1 MNMKKKFA
9 FLPIIIIVVLLA
21 ACGDKTKE
29 SNAEPDNTSGGI
41 TQESEVKNDGVEKI
55 EENSGE
61 EGIAENDDSVELA
74 EQEETE
80 QSDAE
85 ASEQSETEVVESKK
99 EDYLKKLNEMQEADR
114 NSEVGTTVAELEK
127 QEAKRYE
134 KWDAELNEIYRLL
147 EGQLS
152 SDEMEQLREEQRSW
166 IKERDEIAKES
177 SEKYKGGS
185 TEALEY
191 VATQAELTRE
201 RCFTLV
207 AQYMK

>member
-1 MNMKKKFA
+1 MKKKFA

-29 SNAEPDNTSGGI
+29 SNAEPDNTSDSV
-41 TQESEVKNDGVEKI
+41 TQESEVKNDGVAEV
-55 EENSGE
+55 EETSE
-61 EGIAENDDSVELA
+61 ESNAENDVSDELA
-74 EQEETE
+74 EQQETE
-80 QSDAE
+80 QSDAD
-85 ASEQSETEVVESKK
+85 ASEQSETEVVESKR
-99 EDYLKKLNEMQEADR
+99 EEYLKKLNEMQEVDR
-114 NSEVGTTVAELEK
+114 NSEVGTTVAELEE

-147 EGQLS
+147 EEQLS